1 MVQQAIDSFGRLDTL
16 VCNAGFLR
24 DRMLA
29 GMSEDEWDS
38 VTRVHLKGHFAPA
51 RHAIEYWRDQS
62 KAGNQIDARVVNTS
76 SGAGLAGSIGQG
88 NYATAKAGIALLTIQ
103 QAAEWGRYGVRCNA
117 IAPDARTRMTEGVFY
132 SSEIPDGFDEKAPEN
147 VSPLVVWLGSAD
159 CDVTGRIFE
168 NTAGQLNVCDGW
180 QKGPIESVGD
190 RRMTVAEAGRAG
202 PPVDRRRAA
211 TAAGPRR
218 SGLTAA
224 RWISTTRRRRPPGA
238 TECTTF
244 LRLHAELKPERADLG
259 QSYWAK
265 ARTPRRR
272 PTTTPAA
279 GPGSGRSSTRVGPG
293 SPGRSSTAVVACRV
307 TSPAIFAEE
316 ESRYDV
322 PQGQFAQSIGMAGP
336 TIIVHG
342 TDAQKARY
350 LAADADGRGD
360 LVSALLRTRRR
371 LRPGRAAH
379 RRVSS
384 TATRSS

>member
-1 MVQQAIDSFGRLDTL
+1 MGSVDGRVVIVTGAARGLGRAHALAFAAEGAKVVVNDLGVERDGSAGTSDAANEVVDEIAAAGGEAVANAADVADWDQAKAMVQQAVDAFGRLDTL

-51 RHAIEYWRDQS
+51 RHAIEHWRDQS
-62 KAGNQIDARVVNTS
+62 KAGIEVDARVVNTS

-159 CDVTGRIFE
+159 CDITGRTFE

-190 RRMTVAEAGRAG
+190 RRMTVAEAGELA
-202 PPVDRRRAA
+202 
-211 TAAGPRR
+211 RR
-218 SGLTAA
+218 SVAG
-224 RWISTTRRRRPPGA
+224 
-238 TECTTF
+238 E
-244 LRLHAELKPERADLG
+244 RL
-259 QSYWAK
+259 
-265 ARTPRRR
+265 
-272 PTTTPAA
+272 
-279 GPGSGRSSTRVGPG
+279 
-293 SPGRSSTAVVACRV
+293 
-307 TSPAIFAEE
+307 
-316 ESRYDV
+316 
-322 PQGQFAQSIGMAGP
+322 PQP
-336 TIIVHG
+336 VHG
-342 TDAQKARY
+342 AQ
-350 LAADADGRGD
+350 
-360 LVSALLRTRRR
+360 
-371 LRPGRAAH
+371 P
-379 RRVSS
+379 
-384 TATRSS
+384 